1 MSCCHV
7 DMRLIQWGQMTTL
20 TTNDPNTKKY
30 RSYLV
35 RLWRVETPGQ
45 SWRASL
51 EDPRTGQRI
60 GFASL
65 EQLFAFLMEQVDRDT
80 EGVTME

>member
-1 MSCCHV
+1 
-7 DMRLIQWGQMTTL
+7 MTTS
-20 TTNDPNTKKY
+20 TTNDPNAKKY

-60 GFASL
+60 GFAGL
-65 EQLFAFLMEQVDRDT
+65 EQLFAFLMEQVERDT